1 MENAIP
7 TSRRKITYPTPSLN
21 KLSPAILVSKP
32 FESFACFSIP
42 ITATG
47 SVGEINAPKIK
58 AKIKGSPVNK
68 LNPNPMIIVDN
79 NKNEN
84 NFLLN
89 NENKNDEYMFLEIN
103 FISITNNFTFYFDK
117 LLENHQINIK
127 RYMSGDYIK
136 SFFDI
141 ESKESMELFVMA
153 NKLNDGLNKNEVQ
166 LISKSKENKGFFEK
180 FFQLFS

>member
-79 NKNEN
+79 KTPKVAIRKIGKICNLK
-84 NFLLN
+84 
-89 NENKNDEYMFLEIN
+89 
-103 FISITNNFTFYFDK
+103 SFTLICSAPAK
-117 LLENHQINIK
+117 SSRPNMPSKRALENSILFTNK
-127 RYMSGDYIK
+127 IK
-136 SFFDI
+136 SF
-141 ESKESMELFVMA
+141 E
-153 NKLNDGLNKNEVQ
+153 
-166 LISKSKENKGFFEK
+166 ISSSGFK
-180 FFQLFS
+180 